1 MNHHPGLTVAGRDRR
16 VAGMSTDYDQGY
28 DPDLDDDD
36 PDDIAELL
44 GDSGNYDDD
53 DQDEDEA
60 AG

>member
-1 MNHHPGLTVAGRDRR
+1 
-16 VAGMSTDYDQGY
+16 MSTDYDQGY